1 MHAELV
7 GRIENIQQLARRV
20 IPFESERLP
29 KVKAKILEAI
39 NTLNQKSQIDEK
51 RLEQE
56 LIFYAE
62 KLDITEEKVRLNEHC
77 DHFLKTMR
85 DEGAGKKLGFITQ
98 EIGREINTLGSK
110 AHHLDIQKLVVEM
123 KNELEKNK
131 RANLK
136 CVVMSDNNFTEK
148 AIIFS
153 APSGAGKT
161 TIVKSLLANN
171 LPLSFSISACSRQ
184 KRENEINGKDYHFL
198 SIEDFKQKIN
208 EQAFIEWEEVYE
220 NNYYGTLKSEIE
232 RVWNDK
238 KHVVFDVDVVGGLN
252 LKKHFGN
259 NALAIFIQPP
269 SMDVL
274 IERLRNRATESE
286 ASLNKR
292 IDKAKHE
299 MTYSPSFDSII
310 INDQLEETIEVA
322 EKKVKD
328 FLNL

>member
-1 MHAELV
+1 
-7 GRIENIQQLARRV
+7 
-20 IPFESERLP
+20 
-29 KVKAKILEAI
+29 
-39 NTLNQKSQIDEK
+39 
-51 RLEQE
+51 
-56 LIFYAE
+56 
-62 KLDITEEKVRLNEHC
+62 
-77 DHFLKTMR
+77 
-85 DEGAGKKLGFITQ
+85 
-98 EIGREINTLGSK
+98 
-110 AHHLDIQKLVVEM
+110 
-123 KNELEKNK
+123 
-131 RANLK
+131 
-136 CVVMSDNNFTEK
+136 MSDNNFTGK

-161 TIVKSLLANN
+161 TIVKSLLANK

-232 RVWNDK
+232 RIWNDK

-274 IERLRNRATESE
+274 FDRLSNRATDSKT
-286 ASLNKR
+286 SLNKR
-292 IDKAKHE
+292 KDKAKHE
-299 MTYSPSFDSII
+299 MTYSSSFDSII
-310 INDQLEETIEVA
+310 INDQLKETIEVA

-328 FLNL
+328 FLNI

>member
-1 MHAELV
+1 
-7 GRIENIQQLARRV
+7 
-20 IPFESERLP
+20 
-29 KVKAKILEAI
+29 
-39 NTLNQKSQIDEK
+39 
-51 RLEQE
+51 
-56 LIFYAE
+56 
-62 KLDITEEKVRLNEHC
+62 
-77 DHFLKTMR
+77 
-85 DEGAGKKLGFITQ
+85 
-98 EIGREINTLGSK
+98 
-110 AHHLDIQKLVVEM
+110 
-123 KNELEKNK
+123 
-131 RANLK
+131 
-136 CVVMSDNNFTEK
+136 MSDNNFTGK

-161 TIVKSLLANN
+161 TIVKSLLANK

-208 EQAFIEWEEVYE
+208 KQAFIEWEEVYE

-232 RVWNDK
+232 RIWNDK

-292 IDKAKHE
+292 INKAKHE

-310 INDQLEETIEVA
+310 INDQLEKTIEVA

-328 FLNL
+328 FLNS

>member
-1 MHAELV
+1 
-7 GRIENIQQLARRV
+7 
-20 IPFESERLP
+20 
-29 KVKAKILEAI
+29 
-39 NTLNQKSQIDEK
+39 
-51 RLEQE
+51 
-56 LIFYAE
+56 
-62 KLDITEEKVRLNEHC
+62 
-77 DHFLKTMR
+77 
-85 DEGAGKKLGFITQ
+85 
-98 EIGREINTLGSK
+98 
-110 AHHLDIQKLVVEM
+110 
-123 KNELEKNK
+123 
-131 RANLK
+131 
-136 CVVMSDNNFTEK
+136 MSDNNFTGK

-161 TIVKSLLANN
+161 TIVKSLLANK

-208 EQAFIEWEEVYE
+208 EQAFIEWEEVYK

-232 RVWNDK
+232 RIWNDK

-292 IDKAKHE
+292 INKAKHE

-310 INDQLEETIEVA
+310 INDQLEKTIEVA

>member
-1 MHAELV
+1 
-7 GRIENIQQLARRV
+7 
-20 IPFESERLP
+20 
-29 KVKAKILEAI
+29 
-39 NTLNQKSQIDEK
+39 
-51 RLEQE
+51 
-56 LIFYAE
+56 
-62 KLDITEEKVRLNEHC
+62 
-77 DHFLKTMR
+77 
-85 DEGAGKKLGFITQ
+85 
-98 EIGREINTLGSK
+98 
-110 AHHLDIQKLVVEM
+110 
-123 KNELEKNK
+123 
-131 RANLK
+131 
-136 CVVMSDNNFTEK
+136 MSDNNFTGK

-220 NNYYGTLKSEIE
+220 NNFYGTLKSEIE
-232 RVWNDK
+232 RIWNDK

-292 IDKAKHE
+292 IDKARHE
-299 MTYSPSFDSII
+299 MTYSSSFDSII
-310 INDQLEETIEVA
+310 INNQLKETIEVA

-328 FLNL
+328 FLNI

>member
-1 MHAELV
+1 
-7 GRIENIQQLARRV
+7 
-20 IPFESERLP
+20 
-29 KVKAKILEAI
+29 
-39 NTLNQKSQIDEK
+39 
-51 RLEQE
+51 
-56 LIFYAE
+56 
-62 KLDITEEKVRLNEHC
+62 
-77 DHFLKTMR
+77 
-85 DEGAGKKLGFITQ
+85 
-98 EIGREINTLGSK
+98 
-110 AHHLDIQKLVVEM
+110 
-123 KNELEKNK
+123 
-131 RANLK
+131 
-136 CVVMSDNNFTEK
+136 MSDNNFTGK

-232 RVWNDK
+232 RIWNDK

-286 ASLNKR
+286 ASLEKR

>member
-1 MHAELV
+1 
-7 GRIENIQQLARRV
+7 
-20 IPFESERLP
+20 
-29 KVKAKILEAI
+29 
-39 NTLNQKSQIDEK
+39 
-51 RLEQE
+51 
-56 LIFYAE
+56 
-62 KLDITEEKVRLNEHC
+62 
-77 DHFLKTMR
+77 
-85 DEGAGKKLGFITQ
+85 
-98 EIGREINTLGSK
+98 
-110 AHHLDIQKLVVEM
+110 
-123 KNELEKNK
+123 
-131 RANLK
+131 
-136 CVVMSDNNFTEK
+136 MSDNNFTGK

-161 TIVKSLLANN
+161 TIVKSLLANKI
-171 LPLSFSISACSRQ
+171 PLSFSISACSRQ

-232 RVWNDK
+232 RIWNDK

-274 IERLRNRATESE
+274 IERLKNRATESE

-292 IDKAKHE
+292 INKAKHE

>member
-1 MHAELV
+1 
-7 GRIENIQQLARRV
+7 
-20 IPFESERLP
+20 
-29 KVKAKILEAI
+29 
-39 NTLNQKSQIDEK
+39 
-51 RLEQE
+51 
-56 LIFYAE
+56 
-62 KLDITEEKVRLNEHC
+62 
-77 DHFLKTMR
+77 
-85 DEGAGKKLGFITQ
+85 
-98 EIGREINTLGSK
+98 
-110 AHHLDIQKLVVEM
+110 
-123 KNELEKNK
+123 
-131 RANLK
+131 
-136 CVVMSDNNFTEK
+136 MSDNNFTGK

-161 TIVKSLLANN
+161 TIVKSLLANK
-171 LPLSFSISACSRQ
+171 LPISFSISACSRQ

-198 SIEDFKQKIN
+198 SVKDFKQKIN

-232 RVWNDK
+232 RIWNDK

-274 IERLRNRATESE
+274 FKRLRNRATESE

-299 MTYSPSFDSII
+299 MTYSSSFDSII
-310 INDQLEETIEVA
+310 INDQLKETINVA

-328 FLNL
+328 FLNI

>member
-1 MHAELV
+1 
-7 GRIENIQQLARRV
+7 
-20 IPFESERLP
+20 
-29 KVKAKILEAI
+29 
-39 NTLNQKSQIDEK
+39 
-51 RLEQE
+51 
-56 LIFYAE
+56 
-62 KLDITEEKVRLNEHC
+62 
-77 DHFLKTMR
+77 
-85 DEGAGKKLGFITQ
+85 
-98 EIGREINTLGSK
+98 
-110 AHHLDIQKLVVEM
+110 
-123 KNELEKNK
+123 
-131 RANLK
+131 
-136 CVVMSDNNFTEK
+136 MSDNNFTGK

-161 TIVKSLLANN
+161 TIVKSLLANK

-198 SIEDFKQKIN
+198 SIKDFKQKIN

-232 RVWNDK
+232 RIWNNK

-292 IDKAKHE
+292 INKAKHE

-310 INDQLEETIEVA
+310 INDQLEKTIEVA

>member
-1 MHAELV
+1 
-7 GRIENIQQLARRV
+7 
-20 IPFESERLP
+20 
-29 KVKAKILEAI
+29 
-39 NTLNQKSQIDEK
+39 
-51 RLEQE
+51 
-56 LIFYAE
+56 
-62 KLDITEEKVRLNEHC
+62 
-77 DHFLKTMR
+77 
-85 DEGAGKKLGFITQ
+85 
-98 EIGREINTLGSK
+98 
-110 AHHLDIQKLVVEM
+110 
-123 KNELEKNK
+123 
-131 RANLK
+131 
-136 CVVMSDNNFTEK
+136 MSDNNFTGK

-161 TIVKSLLANN
+161 TIVKSLLANK
-171 LPLSFSISACSRQ
+171 LPLSVSISACSRQ

-232 RVWNDK
+232 RIWNDK

-286 ASLNKR
+286 SSLNKR
-292 IDKAKHE
+292 INKAKHE

-310 INDQLEETIEVA
+310 INDQLEKTIEVA

-328 FLNL
+328 FLNS

>member
-1 MHAELV
+1 
-7 GRIENIQQLARRV
+7 
-20 IPFESERLP
+20 
-29 KVKAKILEAI
+29 
-39 NTLNQKSQIDEK
+39 
-51 RLEQE
+51 
-56 LIFYAE
+56 
-62 KLDITEEKVRLNEHC
+62 
-77 DHFLKTMR
+77 
-85 DEGAGKKLGFITQ
+85 
-98 EIGREINTLGSK
+98 
-110 AHHLDIQKLVVEM
+110 
-123 KNELEKNK
+123 
-131 RANLK
+131 
-136 CVVMSDNNFTEK
+136 MSNNNFTGK

-161 TIVKSLLANN
+161 TIVKSLLANK

-232 RVWNDK
+232 RIWNDK

-292 IDKAKHE
+292 INKAKHE

-310 INDQLEETIEVA
+310 INDQLEKTIEVA

-328 FLNL
+328 FLNS

>member
-1 MHAELV
+1 
-7 GRIENIQQLARRV
+7 
-20 IPFESERLP
+20 
-29 KVKAKILEAI
+29 
-39 NTLNQKSQIDEK
+39 
-51 RLEQE
+51 
-56 LIFYAE
+56 
-62 KLDITEEKVRLNEHC
+62 
-77 DHFLKTMR
+77 
-85 DEGAGKKLGFITQ
+85 
-98 EIGREINTLGSK
+98 
-110 AHHLDIQKLVVEM
+110 
-123 KNELEKNK
+123 
-131 RANLK
+131 
-136 CVVMSDNNFTEK
+136 MSDNNFTGK

-161 TIVKSLLANN
+161 TIVKSLLANK

-198 SIEDFKQKIN
+198 SIENFKQKIN

-232 RVWNDK
+232 RIWNDK

-299 MTYSPSFDSII
+299 MTYSTSFDSII

-322 EKKVKD
+322 EKKLKD
-328 FLNL
+328 FLN

>member
-1 MHAELV
+1 
-7 GRIENIQQLARRV
+7 
-20 IPFESERLP
+20 
-29 KVKAKILEAI
+29 
-39 NTLNQKSQIDEK
+39 
-51 RLEQE
+51 
-56 LIFYAE
+56 
-62 KLDITEEKVRLNEHC
+62 
-77 DHFLKTMR
+77 
-85 DEGAGKKLGFITQ
+85 
-98 EIGREINTLGSK
+98 
-110 AHHLDIQKLVVEM
+110 
-123 KNELEKNK
+123 
-131 RANLK
+131 
-136 CVVMSDNNFTEK
+136 MSDNNFTGK

-161 TIVKSLLANN
+161 TIVKSLLANK

-198 SIEDFKQKIN
+198 SIKDFKQKIN

-232 RVWNDK
+232 RIWNNK

-274 IERLRNRATESE
+274 FKRLRNRATESE

-299 MTYSPSFDSII
+299 MTYSSSFDSII
-310 INDQLEETIEVA
+310 INDQLKETINVA

-328 FLNL
+328 FLNI

>member
-1 MHAELV
+1 
-7 GRIENIQQLARRV
+7 
-20 IPFESERLP
+20 
-29 KVKAKILEAI
+29 
-39 NTLNQKSQIDEK
+39 
-51 RLEQE
+51 
-56 LIFYAE
+56 
-62 KLDITEEKVRLNEHC
+62 
-77 DHFLKTMR
+77 
-85 DEGAGKKLGFITQ
+85 
-98 EIGREINTLGSK
+98 
-110 AHHLDIQKLVVEM
+110 
-123 KNELEKNK
+123 
-131 RANLK
+131 
-136 CVVMSDNNFTEK
+136 MSDNNFTGK

-161 TIVKSLLANN
+161 TIVKSLLANK

-208 EQAFIEWEEVYE
+208 EQGFIEWEEVYE

-232 RVWNDK
+232 RIWNDK

-292 IDKAKHE
+292 IEKAKYE
-299 MTYSPSFDSII
+299 MTYSPYFDSII
-310 INDQLEETIEVA
+310 MNDQLEETIEVA

>member
-1 MHAELV
+1 
-7 GRIENIQQLARRV
+7 
-20 IPFESERLP
+20 
-29 KVKAKILEAI
+29 
-39 NTLNQKSQIDEK
+39 
-51 RLEQE
+51 
-56 LIFYAE
+56 
-62 KLDITEEKVRLNEHC
+62 
-77 DHFLKTMR
+77 
-85 DEGAGKKLGFITQ
+85 
-98 EIGREINTLGSK
+98 
-110 AHHLDIQKLVVEM
+110 
-123 KNELEKNK
+123 
-131 RANLK
+131 
-136 CVVMSDNNFTEK
+136 MSDNNFTGK

-161 TIVKSLLANN
+161 TIVKSLLANK

-232 RVWNDK
+232 RIWNDK

-274 IERLRNRATESE
+274 IERLINRATESE
-286 ASLNKR
+286 ASLTKR
-292 IDKAKHE
+292 IEKAKHE

>member
-1 MHAELV
+1 M
-7 GRIENIQQLARRV
+7 
-20 IPFESERLP
+20 F
-29 KVKAKILEAI
+29 
-39 NTLNQKSQIDEK
+39 
-51 RLEQE
+51 
-56 LIFYAE
+56 
-62 KLDITEEKVRLNEHC
+62 
-77 DHFLKTMR
+77 
-85 DEGAGKKLGFITQ
+85 
-98 EIGREINTLGSK
+98 
-110 AHHLDIQKLVVEM
+110 
-123 KNELEKNK
+123 
-131 RANLK
+131 
-136 CVVMSDNNFTEK
+136 DNNFIGK

-161 TIVKSLLANN
+161 TIVKSLLANK

-198 SIEDFKQKIN
+198 SLKDFKQKIN

-232 RVWNDK
+232 RIWNDK

-259 NALAIFIQPP
+259 NALAIFIQSP

-299 MTYSPSFDSII
+299 MTYSSSFDSII
-310 INDQLEETIEVA
+310 INDQLKETIEVA

>member
-1 MHAELV
+1 
-7 GRIENIQQLARRV
+7 
-20 IPFESERLP
+20 
-29 KVKAKILEAI
+29 
-39 NTLNQKSQIDEK
+39 
-51 RLEQE
+51 
-56 LIFYAE
+56 
-62 KLDITEEKVRLNEHC
+62 
-77 DHFLKTMR
+77 
-85 DEGAGKKLGFITQ
+85 
-98 EIGREINTLGSK
+98 
-110 AHHLDIQKLVVEM
+110 
-123 KNELEKNK
+123 
-131 RANLK
+131 
-136 CVVMSDNNFTEK
+136 MSDNNFTGK

-161 TIVKSLLANN
+161 TIVKSLLGNK

-198 SIEDFKQKIN
+198 SIKDFKQKIN

-232 RVWNDK
+232 RIWNDK

-274 IERLRNRATESE
+274 FKRLRNRATESE

-299 MTYSPSFDSII
+299 MTYSSSFDSII
-310 INDQLEETIEVA
+310 INDQLKETINVA

-328 FLNL
+328 FLNI

>member
-1 MHAELV
+1 
-7 GRIENIQQLARRV
+7 
-20 IPFESERLP
+20 
-29 KVKAKILEAI
+29 
-39 NTLNQKSQIDEK
+39 
-51 RLEQE
+51 
-56 LIFYAE
+56 
-62 KLDITEEKVRLNEHC
+62 
-77 DHFLKTMR
+77 
-85 DEGAGKKLGFITQ
+85 
-98 EIGREINTLGSK
+98 
-110 AHHLDIQKLVVEM
+110 
-123 KNELEKNK
+123 
-131 RANLK
+131 
-136 CVVMSDNNFTEK
+136 MSDNNFTGK

-161 TIVKSLLANN
+161 TIVKSLLANK

-232 RVWNDK
+232 RIWNDK

-292 IDKAKHE
+292 IEKAKYE

>member
-1 MHAELV
+1 
-7 GRIENIQQLARRV
+7 
-20 IPFESERLP
+20 
-29 KVKAKILEAI
+29 
-39 NTLNQKSQIDEK
+39 
-51 RLEQE
+51 
-56 LIFYAE
+56 
-62 KLDITEEKVRLNEHC
+62 
-77 DHFLKTMR
+77 
-85 DEGAGKKLGFITQ
+85 
-98 EIGREINTLGSK
+98 
-110 AHHLDIQKLVVEM
+110 
-123 KNELEKNK
+123 
-131 RANLK
+131 
-136 CVVMSDNNFTEK
+136 MSDNNFTGK

-161 TIVKSLLANN
+161 TIVKSLLANK

-232 RVWNDK
+232 RIWNDK

-292 IDKAKHE
+292 INKAKHE